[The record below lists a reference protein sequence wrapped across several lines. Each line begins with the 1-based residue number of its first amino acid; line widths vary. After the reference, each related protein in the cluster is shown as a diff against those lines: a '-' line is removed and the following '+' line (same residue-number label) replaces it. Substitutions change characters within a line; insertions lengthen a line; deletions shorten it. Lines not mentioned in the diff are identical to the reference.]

1 MIVRD
6 NSDKESLR
14 LDYKNDGNLFDV
26 AGNLYKG
33 GITIA
38 RGIQGAINQAR
49 SSDEGFDKMLGE
61 LESSNN
67 THEWTN
73 NNPNATTKLSDNRD
87 AGTIDNSTI
96 TQYAPVSELVR

>member
-1 MIVRD
+1 MIVWD

-14 LDYKNDGNLFDV
+14 LDYKNDGFLFDV

-33 GITIA
+33 DITIA

-67 THEWTN
+67 THERTN
-73 NNPNATTKLSDNRD
+73 KTLMLQQSFQII
-87 AGTIDNSTI
+87 GT
-96 TQYAPVSELVR
+96 LVLLIIVQSHNLLQSVN